1 MDRMH
6 PKIADAREALNQ
18 FKAALTEE
26 AEDRENSAK
35 PEEFYQILRDHT
47 AGLRLDMYNR
57 RDIEGFVGL
66 GQGEPGRGR
75 GRRGR
80 CGAPGLQGIE
90 MKGAR

>member
-6 PKIADAREALNQ
+6 SKIADAREALKQ

-57 RDIEGFVGL
+57 RDIEGFVGW
-66 GQGEPGRGR
+66 GKESPEGGGV
-75 GRRGR
+75 GG
-80 CGAPGLQGIE
+80 GDV
-90 MKGAR
+90 ARQVCRE